1 MCVSGLLI
9 CVYAYQFQLTVH
21 LLGCM
26 VLVALTLALGVRL
39 TLGKHNP
46 AHYVLLAGVFYI
58 AAQMPVTAARL
69 HTASHVGFTL
79 AAPMDAYINLF
90 WSPMLT
96 VALLWLYISHMVSS
110 CISCDIAVPRQNI
123 DPAPH
128 LDWAAVAV
136 FVGMLVNY
144 VIYDKLVLIFD
155 LDAFLVLR
163 VLFGTAVAI
172 ALLEIIYVRTRH
184 NKVRL
189 FNFTWFAYVGAW
201 LYMLMKAL

>member
-1 MCVSGLLI
+1 MCVSGFLI

-26 VLVALTLALGVRL
+26 VLVALTLALGVRPA
-39 TLGKHNP
+39 LGKSNP
-46 AHYVLLAGVFYI
+46 AHLVMVASVLFI
-58 AAQMPVTAARL
+58 AAQMPVTAARMY
-69 HTASHVGFTL
+69 TASKTGFVL
-79 AAPMDAYINLF
+79 AAPMDAYINFL

-96 VALLWLYISHMVSS
+96 VVLLWLYTSHMVSS
-110 CISCDIAVPRQNI
+110 CVSCDIAVPRQNI

-128 LDWAAVAV
+128 LDWATVAALI
-136 FVGMLVNY
+136 GALTNY
-144 VIYDKLVLIFD
+144 VIYEKLVPIFD

-163 VLFGTAVAI
+163 VLFGTAMAI

-189 FNFTWFAYVGAW
+189 FNFTWFAYIGAW
-201 LYMLMKAL
+201 LYLIMKAL